1 VSSGENALAV
11 GVLVGAVVGGVGRV
25 LVTSLHVSSATD
37 GTAIVL
43 LTAGSAGVLIGA
55 VAGLP
60 GRPLLGAVVG
70 AVVSG
75 VVYIITLPVVLL
87 FQALRTLSV
96 PSALEVLAVG
106 AVAGTLA
113 GFAAQHWGRR
123 APTPSSPRT

>member
-1 VSSGENALAV
+1 MSSGENALPI

-25 LVTSLHVSSATD
+25 LVTSLHLSSATD

-55 VAGLP
+55 IAGLP
-60 GRPLLGAVVG
+60 GKPLLGAVVG
-70 AVVSG
+70 VIASG
-75 VVYIITLPVVLL
+75 IVYVITLPVVLL

-96 PSALEVLAVG
+96 PSVFEVLAVG
-106 AVAGTLA
+106 AVAGMLA

-123 APTPSSPRT
+123 AATPSSPRT